1 MSAPHYSA
9 DGRFL
14 GVTFEGSDGGA
25 DTSVVVW
32 DLASPDRPVLRFD
45 VPGFGYELDLSPD
58 GSRVYVG
65 RADPPEV
72 TAYEVATGRALRSV
86 SVPGAWLEVSP
97 DGSLLAAAGGTEVV
111 LLDEATFNEVRRLQG
126 HGDQV
131 RVIRFSPSGAQ
142 LASGSEDRT
151 TMVWDVT
158 TGERRDLLQ
167 GSPTGV
173 WGVGFGPDGNTLYTS
188 GGQAVLTWDL
198 TGERRFIRR
207 LPLVE
212 PAAPWGPSAGGAEGS
227 PVGDAVAYTGCLAD
241 DGPAL
246 LQFLDLGTGRAG
258 PLIDTG
264 HRCYGSFVWRP
275 DGARYATAGYDG
287 FVRVWDWHTG
297 ELIVER
303 HVAPMLIT
311 GLDYTGDGRRLVVA
325 EREGTTYAIDAE
337 TLEPDGKSIELGKPV
352 ANVYA
357 SPDNHTAIVLT
368 TGGFSLVDLDNGRV
382 VRDGEADD
390 PFAGDFSPDGHRFAV
405 GSGSG
410 GVRMLDVDT
419 GEWAGPPRA
428 GHNGLIYSVDYAEDG
443 ATFVTG
449 SRRSRR
455 HPVGRPNRR
464 GTEPDAPG
472 TARRRGDAPG
482 VPRRRPH
489 GADLLVRRSGLHPGH
504 QDRTLGRGRVRHRRS
519 EPHRHRVDGH
529 LRYPSLPRD
538 VSSRDQHMTGPERRS
553 TVRRR
558 SGRRPR
564 RPTRRSQ
571 GSGRAVTG
579 R

>member
-1 MSAPHYSA
+1 MRSPPAEPCARSAC
-9 DGRFL
+9 
-14 GVTFEGSDGGA
+14 
-25 DTSVVVW
+25 
-32 DLASPDRPVLRFD
+32 
-45 VPGFGYELDLSPD
+45 
-58 GSRVYVG
+58 
-65 RADPPEV
+65 RA
-72 TAYEVATGRALRSV
+72 
-86 SVPGAWLEVSP
+86 AWLEVSP
-97 DGSLLAAAGGTEVV
+97 DGSLLAAAGGTEIV

-131 RVIRFSPSGAQ
+131 RVIRFSPNGAQ

-151 TMVWDVT
+151 TIVWDVT

-227 PVGDAVAYTGCLAD
+227 PAGDAVAYTGCLAD

-275 DGARYATAGYDG
+275 DGALYATAGYDG

-449 SRRSRR
+449 SDDRAVILWDARTGAALNRMLPGR
-455 HPVGRPNRR
+455 LADGGMHPENL
-464 GTEPDAPG
+464 A
-472 TARRRGDAPG
+472 
-482 VPRRRPH
+482 
-489 GADLLVRRSGLHPGH
+489 
-504 QDRTLGRGRVRHRRS
+504 
-519 EPHRHRVDGH
+519 DGH
-529 LRYPSLPRD
+529 TVLISSSGGPVYTIDTRTEHWVD
-538 VSSRDQHMTGPERRS
+538 VACAIA
-553 TVRRR
+553 
-558 SGRRPR
+558 GRNLTEIEWTDTFDTRPYR
-564 RPTRRSQ
+564 ETCPAGTN
-571 GSGRAVTG
+571 A
-579 R
+579 